1 MQRLLSFDIAKAICI
16 ILVVIG
22 HYVPVY
28 SPQWY
33 VGVHDVVYTFHMPL
47 FMFASG
53 FIYMATKKDM
63 PYKDFIWKKVK
74 RLMVPYLSVSAIV
87 ITIKLLTEGHAYV
100 ENPVTWMSYVKMLYL
115 PEAGYFLW
123 FIWALWW
130 MFVISPLFKTK
141 QIRLGLFVLA
151 IVLHYIP
158 NILPE
163 IFCLSQ
169 FQGMLVYFML
179 GVVCCDW
186 KQQISF
192 VSKVPAWCILGF
204 FAIAEG
210 MNFMDMGGQISMLL
224 PYLGIAAIMALSSLI
239 EKWNHKSNDWLMVV
253 SSSSYII
260 YLFHTTFEGFAKAVV
275 HKISYFTDGNEVLFI
290 INVFI
295 VVGCG
300 IVCPII
306 LHRYILNKTHV
317 TKLMFGLK

>member
-1 MQRLLSFDIAKAICI
+1 MQRFISFDIAKAICI

-22 HYVPVY
+22 HYVPDY

-33 VGVHDVVYTFHMPL
+33 VGVHDVIYTFHMPL

-53 FIYMATKKDM
+53 FIYMATKKNIL
-63 PYKDFIWKKVK
+63 YKDFLLKKVK

-130 MFVISPLFKTK
+130 MFVISPMFKTK

-169 FQGMLVYFML
+169 FQGMLVYFMF
-179 GVVCCDW
+179 GVICCDW

-192 VSKVPAWCILGF
+192 VSKVPAWFILGF

-210 MNFMDMGGQISMLL
+210 MNLMDMGGHSSMLL
-224 PYLGIAAIMALSSLI
+224 LLLVVAL
-239 EKWNHKSNDWLMVV
+239 
-253 SSSSYII
+253 
-260 YLFHTTFEGFAKAVV
+260 FAQ
-275 HKISYFTDGNEVLFI
+275 
-290 INVFI
+290 
-295 VVGCG
+295 
-300 IVCPII
+300 
-306 LHRYILNKTHV
+306 
-317 TKLMFGLK
+317 

>member
-1 MQRLLSFDIAKAICI
+1 MQRLISFDIAKAICI

-22 HYVPVY
+22 HYVPDY
-28 SPQWY
+28 SPLWY
-33 VGVHDVVYTFHMPL
+33 VGVHDVIYTFHMPL

-53 FIYMATKKDM
+53 FIYMATKKDIT
-63 PYKDFIWKKVK
+63 YRDFLLKKVK
-74 RLMVPYLSVSAIV
+74 RLMVPYFSVSAIV

-130 MFVISPLFKTK
+130 MFVICPLFKTK
-141 QIRLGLFVLA
+141 QMRLGLLVLA

-158 NILPE
+158 NFLPDV
-163 IFCLSQ
+163 FCLRQ

-210 MNFMDMGGQISMLL
+210 MNLKDMGGANLNVT
-224 PYLGIAAIMALSSLI
+224 ALS
-239 EKWNHKSNDWLMVV
+239 WNRCNNGSFF
-253 SSSSYII
+253 S
-260 YLFHTTFEGFAKAVV
+260 
-275 HKISYFTDGNEVLFI
+275 
-290 INVFI
+290 
-295 VVGCG
+295 
-300 IVCPII
+300 
-306 LHRYILNKTHV
+306 HRKMESQ
-317 TKLMFGLK
+317 K

>member
-1 MQRLLSFDIAKAICI
+1 MPD
-16 ILVVIG
+16 
-22 HYVPVY
+22 Y

-33 VGVHDVVYTFHMPL
+33 VGVHDVIYTFHMPL

-53 FIYMATKKDM
+53 FIYMATKKDIT
-63 PYKDFIWKKVK
+63 YRDFLLKKVK
-74 RLMVPYLSVSAIV
+74 RLMVPYFSVSAIV

-141 QIRLGLFVLA
+141 QMRLGLLVPA

-158 NILPE
+158 NFLPDV
-163 IFCLSQ
+163 FCLRQ

-210 MNFMDMGGQISMLL
+210 MNLMDMGGQISMLL

-239 EKWNHKSNDWLMVV
+239 EKWNHKNNEWLMVV

-275 HKISYFTDGNEVLFI
+275 HKISFFTDGNEVLFI

>member
-1 MQRLLSFDIAKAICI
+1 MQRLISFDIAKAICI

-22 HYVPVY
+22 HYVPDY

-33 VGVHDVVYTFHMPL
+33 VGVHDVIYTFHMPL

-53 FIYMATKKDM
+53 FIYMATKKDI
-63 PYKDFIWKKVK
+63 PYKDFLLKKVK

-141 QIRLGLFVLA
+141 QMRLGLFVLA

-179 GVVCCDW
+179 GVVFCDW
-186 KQQISF
+186 EQQISF
-192 VSKVPAWCILGF
+192 ISKVPAWCILGF

-210 MNFMDMGGQISMLL
+210 MNLMDMGGQISMLL

-239 EKWNHKSNDWLMVV
+239 EKWNHKNNEWLMVV

-275 HKISYFTDGNEVLFI
+275 HKISFFTDGNEVLFI

-317 TKLMFGLK
+317 TKIMFGLK

>member
-1 MQRLLSFDIAKAICI
+1 MQRLISFDIAKAICI

-22 HYVPVY
+22 HYVPDY

-33 VGVHDVVYTFHMPL
+33 VGVHDVIYTFHMPL

-53 FIYMATKKDM
+53 FIYMATKKDIT
-63 PYKDFIWKKVK
+63 YRDFLLKKVK
-74 RLMVPYLSVSAIV
+74 RLMVPYFSVSAIV

-141 QIRLGLFVLA
+141 QMRLGLLVPA

-158 NILPE
+158 NFLPDV
-163 IFCLSQ
+163 FCLRQ
-169 FQGMLVYFML
+169 FQGMLVYFMF
-179 GVVCCDW
+179 GVICCDW

-192 VSKVPAWCILGF
+192 VSKVPAWFILGF

-210 MNFMDMGGQISMLL
+210 MNLKDMGGKSQCYCLILE
-224 PYLGIAAIMALSSLI
+224 SLQ
-239 EKWNHKSNDWLMVV
+239 
-253 SSSSYII
+253 
-260 YLFHTTFEGFAKAVV
+260 
-275 HKISYFTDGNEVLFI
+275 
-290 INVFI
+290 
-295 VVGCG
+295 
-300 IVCPII
+300 
-306 LHRYILNKTHV
+306 
-317 TKLMFGLK
+317 

>member
-1 MQRLLSFDIAKAICI
+1 MQRLISFDIAKAICI

-22 HYVPVY
+22 HYVPDY

-33 VGVHDVVYTFHMPL
+33 VGVHDVIYTFHMPL

-53 FIYMATKKDM
+53 FIYMATKKDIT
-63 PYKDFIWKKVK
+63 YRDFLLKKVK
-74 RLMVPYLSVSAIV
+74 RLMVPYFSVSAIV

-130 MFVISPLFKTK
+130 MFVISPMFKTK

-192 VSKVPAWCILGF
+192 VSKVPAWCILGI

-210 MNFMDMGGQISMLL
+210 MNLKDMGGKSPCYCLILE
-224 PYLGIAAIMALSSLI
+224 SLQ
-239 EKWNHKSNDWLMVV
+239 
-253 SSSSYII
+253 
-260 YLFHTTFEGFAKAVV
+260 
-275 HKISYFTDGNEVLFI
+275 
-290 INVFI
+290 
-295 VVGCG
+295 
-300 IVCPII
+300 
-306 LHRYILNKTHV
+306 
-317 TKLMFGLK
+317 